1 MAIAAPATVRR
12 VTLKRDC
19 AARRDPQRPMPA
31 RSLLLTLACVL
42 LIAVG
47 QLLFKSAAGQWRV
60 DGWSWATLRG
70 FLSPVML
77 IALVIYAAATLL
89 WVFVLR
95 TVPLSSAYAL
105 FSLAFLIVPLLAW
118 IFLGET
124 LSVNTLIGGAVIVV
138 GVIIA
143 VRP

>member
-1 MAIAAPATVRR
+1 
-12 VTLKRDC
+12 
-19 AARRDPQRPMPA
+19 MPA

-124 LSVNTLIGGAVIVV
+124 LSVNT
-138 GVIIA
+138 
-143 VRP
+143 

>member
-1 MAIAAPATVRR
+1 MTP
-12 VTLKRDC
+12 
-19 AARRDPQRPMPA
+19 
-31 RSLLLTLACVL
+31 RSLLLTLACVV

-47 QLLFKSAAGQWRV
+47 QLLFKSAAGQWRI
-60 DGWSWATLRG
+60 DGFSWATLRG

-77 IALVIYAAATLL
+77 IALFIYAAATLL

-105 FSLAFLIVPLLAW
+105 FSLAFLIVPVLAR
-118 IFLGET
+118 IFLGEALT
-124 LSVNTLIGGAVIVV
+124 MNTLAGGAVIVV

-143 VRP
+143 VR